1 MQDPLQ
7 FDLSLME
14 RYKSPSQ
21 KVRAMSEDWVQKTVF
36 CPRCGRF
43 LSSYENNHPVGDFF
57 CKNCLQ
63 DFELKSKKNRF
74 GNKISAGEYN
84 TMIRRLKSNQNPD
97 FFFLAY
103 KEGFFVNDF
112 IFIPKYFFTPDL
124 VEKRPPLKETA
135 KRAGWIG
142 CNLLINKVPKSGQ
155 VFYIKN
161 GERIKKEEILRQVQK
176 TLFLKEKKLSL
187 RGWTLDVMKCID
199 LIDSKEFSLDQIYAF
214 EKNLAQKYPDNHF
227 IKDKIRQQLQYLRDK
242 GYLKF
247 ISKGKYKVE

>member
-1 MQDPLQ
+1 
-7 FDLSLME
+7 
-14 RYKSPSQ
+14 
-21 KVRAMSEDWVQKTVF
+21 
-36 CPRCGRF
+36 
-43 LSSYENNHPVGDFF
+43 
-57 CKNCLQ
+57 
-63 DFELKSKKNRF
+63 
-74 GNKISAGEYN
+74 
-84 TMIRRLKSNQNPD
+84 MIRRLKSNQNPD

-142 CNLLINKVPKSGQ
+142 CNLLIDKVPKSGQ

-161 GERIKKEEILRQVQK
+161 GEMIKKEEVLSQVQK
-176 TLFLKEKKLSL
+176 TLFLKEKKPSL

-247 ISKGKYKVE
+247 ISKGRYKVE